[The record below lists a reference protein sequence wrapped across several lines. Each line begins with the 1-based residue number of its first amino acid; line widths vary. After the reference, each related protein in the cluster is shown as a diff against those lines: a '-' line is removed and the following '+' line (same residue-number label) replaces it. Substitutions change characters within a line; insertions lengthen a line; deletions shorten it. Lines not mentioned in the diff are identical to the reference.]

1 MQKQFTYNI
10 ETGVVNFSSGS
21 IVCPRCNLTRIV
33 KAGTATY
40 PYGKVQ
46 VYYCHNCKKTF
57 QEQTPERE
65 QARFEKANKMRERMK
80 GSNSYFYG
88 KHLTG
93 KDNPFFG
100 KHHTE
105 ETKEKLRELN
115 RIGTISRKGQK
126 NTPEHNAKISA
137 TNKITY
143 AKPEN
148 RARLVELNRR
158 KAKDPEWRRKVS
170 ESLTGIKRT
179 PEQIAAWKERM
190 DKWIEEHG
198 YPHTRH
204 KLTGEQRENLS
215 LVHKGTQYTEKQR
228 IGHQRQIEKM
238 KELWKDP
245 EWRNMLS
252 RKAAAGAQRRPTTT
266 ELKMEMFLN
275 HYFPN
280 QYKYSGDGTE
290 IIGGLIPD
298 FIDTNGNC
306 RVIEIFGDFWHSPRM
321 TGMTCEQEEQDKIDR
336 YEDLGFKCLIIW
348 ERELDIIIWDRE
360 IEEAALIPLINKVT
374 EFNKA

>member
-1 MQKQFTYNI
+1 MTGQPIINT
-10 ETGVVNFSSGS
+10 ETGVITFPPE
-21 IVCPRCNLTRIV
+21 CFKRRISEEH
-33 KAGTATY
+33 KTKLSLANAGENN
-40 PYGKVQ
+40 P
-46 VYYCHNCKKTF
+46 
-57 QEQTPERE
+57 
-65 QARFEKANKMRERMK
+65 
-80 GSNSYFYG
+80 FYG
-88 KHLTG
+88 KCHS
-93 KDNPFFG
+93 
-100 KHHTE
+100 E
-105 ETKEKLRELN
+105 ETKAKLKELN
-115 RIGTISRKGQK
+115 RLGIIGRKGQR
-126 NTPEHNAKISA
+126 NTPEHNAKISMA
-137 TNKITY
+137 NKLAYST
-143 AKPEN
+143 PERKAMISN
-148 RARLVELNRR
+148 RECYKTPEFREKMSNLRKVTLNR
-158 KAKDPEWRRKVS
+158 
-170 ESLTGIKRT
+170 KRGT
-179 PEQIAAWKERM
+179 PEQILQTTAWRAK
-190 DKWIEEHG
+190 IEEWIKEHS
-198 YPHTRH
+198 YPHTGH
-204 KLTGEQRENLS
+204 KLTEEQRERLS
-215 LVHKGTQYTEKQR
+215 LAHKGKPHTEKQK
-228 IGHQRQIEKM
+228 IGQQRQIEKM

-266 ELKMEMFLN
+266 ESKMEMFLN